1 MRLIRALLAAL
12 VAVTLGACGSLPRD
26 PNGTLERVQAQGVL
40 RVGASPAH
48 GLVVI
53 DGNGDANDNSNGE
66 SDDNS
71 SGESV
76 GGREAELAEGFAQ
89 EVGAEVRWVP
99 GGESELVAAMERGE
113 LDLIIGGLHDDSGW
127 AEQISL
133 TRPYSE
139 STEADGT
146 TVRHVLAVPLG
157 ENAMLVRLERY
168 LDEADR

>member
-53 DGNGDANDNSNGE
+53 DGNGDANDNS
-66 SDDNS
+66 

-76 GGREAELAEGFAQ
+76 SGREAELAEGFAQ